1 MGKGPQA
8 YCAMGSSVTSP
19 PTSPPSDPDRNE
31 PARILVDNLLLDPT
45 ARQRSD
51 PSTSSVADVADVQP
65 LVDEPNNGVYSRWLT
80 KAKSC
85 FKSLPVAPDGSGKQ
99 DGKDSSLFQLIINDR
114 RVTSLAVTLLFT
126 AICVY
131 WNSCMQVVAQARANR
146 WNNRTGTVN
155 NSKFGGYPVEMV
167 QEHLPDVLFD
177 WITPIY
183 GMWADYFLAA
193 QCVITWVRF
202 LATPM
207 RLVSRRA
214 R

>member
-1 MGKGPQA
+1 
-8 YCAMGSSVTSP
+8 
-19 PTSPPSDPDRNE
+19 
-31 PARILVDNLLLDPT
+31 
-45 ARQRSD
+45 
-51 PSTSSVADVADVQP
+51 
-65 LVDEPNNGVYSRWLT
+65 
-80 KAKSC
+80 
-85 FKSLPVAPDGSGKQ
+85 
-99 DGKDSSLFQLIINDR
+99 
-114 RVTSLAVTLLFT
+114 
-126 AICVY
+126 
-131 WNSCMQVVAQARANR
+131 MQVVAQARANR

-214 R
+214 RRRSDCFSISFFLYLY